1 MLYKIAVSDHN
12 RSNFRR
18 VGDSED
24 GLHRC
29 KSKCNGGNLV
39 KIVLVKYL
47 WMMMETTWWAKGK
60 EGVTAENHAFEC
72 KIKRVPGHKNKG
84 LCLVG
89 ARSHF
94 ILMKGKEDYVIYNLF
109 LFLSS

>member
-39 KIVLVKYL
+39 KIVFVKYL
-47 WMMMETTWWAKGK
+47 
-60 EGVTAENHAFEC
+60 
-72 KIKRVPGHKNKG
+72 
-84 LCLVG
+84 
-89 ARSHF
+89 
-94 ILMKGKEDYVIYNLF
+94 
-109 LFLSS
+109 